1 MALRKIRQYDD
12 EILRKKAKGV
22 NKIDKRT
29 IELIEDML
37 ETMYNAEGVGLAAP
51 QVGILKR
58 VVVIDVGE
66 GPIILINPKII
77 DSKGECI
84 MKEGCLSIPGIMG
97 EVIRPEMV
105 TVEALNPDS
114 QKVVIEGK
122 GLLARALF
130 HEIDHLEGIL
140 FTDKALMIID
150 SDIEEGD

>member
-1 MALRKIRQYDD
+1 MALRKIRQYND
-12 EILRKKAKGV
+12 EILKKKAKEV
-22 NKIDKRT
+22 DKVDKRT
-29 IELIEDML
+29 RELIEDML

-58 VVVIDVGE
+58 VIVIDVGE

-77 DSKGECI
+77 VSKGECI

-97 EVIRPEMV
+97 EVIRPEIV
-105 TVEALNPDS
+105 TVEALDPNED
-114 QKVVIEGK
+114 KVMIEGE

-130 HEIDHLEGIL
+130 HEIDHLEGVL
-140 FTDKALMIID
+140 FTDKALRIID